1 MRNIANG
8 RKVAIIGCGFVG
20 STAAYTLMLSGL
32 FNEIVMVDVDKERAE
47 GEALDIA
54 HGIPFARPV
63 RIYSGNYDDAADA
76 LVAVVTAG
84 ANQKPGESRLD
95 LAQKNTNVFK
105 KIMPELVKR
114 NFGGVVLVVT
124 NPVEVLTK
132 VTLDITGYS
141 PNRVIGSGTVL
152 DTARL
157 KQRIGE
163 LLDVNSRN
171 VHAHIVGEHGDS
183 EVAVW
188 SSANIFGIPIEEFCQ
203 LRGCKNHEFELDEI
217 ANDVKNSAYEII
229 NKKKATYYGIAQ
241 AVKRICQAI
250 VRDEKTILPV
260 SHLQTGYC
268 GIDEVVLSMP
278 TVVGKYG
285 AEFSIPAT
293 FSEVEIEKLVASA
306 EKLKS
311 VYSALE
317 I

>member
-20 STAAYTLMLSGL
+20 STTAYTLMLSGL

-47 GEALDIA
+47 GEALDIV

-95 LAQKNTNVFK
+95 LAQNNTNVFK

-203 LRGCKNHEFELDEI
+203 LRGSKNHEFELDEI

-260 SHLQTGYC
+260 SHLQTGHC

-278 TVVGKYG
+278 AVVGKYG

-293 FSEVEIEKLVASA
+293 FSEAEIEKLVASA
-306 EKLKS
+306 EKLKL

>member
-203 LRGCKNHEFELDEI
+203 LRGCKNHKFELDEI

-260 SHLQTGYC
+260 SHLQTGHC

-278 TVVGKYG
+278 AVVGKYG

-293 FSEVEIEKLVASA
+293 FSEAEIEKLVASA

>member
-32 FNEIVMVDVDKERAE
+32 FNEIVMVDVDKKRAE

-188 SSANIFGIPIEEFCQ
+188 SSANIFGIPIEEFCL
-203 LRGCKNHEFELDEI
+203 LRGCKIHEFELDEI

-260 SHLQTGYC
+260 SHLQTGHC

-278 TVVGKYG
+278 AVVGKYG

-293 FSEVEIEKLVASA
+293 FSEAEIEKLVASA